1 MARQPFSIGIGSL
14 SERAGCAIETI
25 RYYEKIG
32 LMPRPH
38 RSAGGH
44 RLYEGEDVRRLSF
57 IVRCR
62 RLGFSTGEV
71 RHLLSLSDV
80 ETPSC
85 AEVQSVTEEHL
96 AEVRHRIAEL
106 QTLEDSLARM
116 LETCRTSQTPGC
128 PVIKELLVDA

>member
-1 MARQPFSIGIGSL
+1 MARQCSAIGIGSL
-14 SERAGCAIETI
+14 SGKTGCAIETI

-32 LMPRPH
+32 LMPRPQ

-44 RLYEGEDVRRLSF
+44 RLYEAEDVRRLSF

-71 RHLLSLSDV
+71 RHLLSLSDA

-85 AEVQSVTEEHL
+85 PEVQSVTEGHL
-96 AEVRHRIAEL
+96 AEVRRKIAEL
-106 QTLEDSLARM
+106 RTLEDSLARM
-116 LETCRTSQTPGC
+116 LETCRTTQTPGC